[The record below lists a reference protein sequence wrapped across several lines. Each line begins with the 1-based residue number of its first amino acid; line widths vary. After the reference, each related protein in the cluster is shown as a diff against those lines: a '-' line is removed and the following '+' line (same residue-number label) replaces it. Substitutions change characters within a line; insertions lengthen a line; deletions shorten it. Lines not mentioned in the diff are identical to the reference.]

1 MESIHAY
8 VEACT
13 DRHISTL
20 KGRPVLLFSLF
31 TQGQQQ
37 AGRSTPPQ
45 ARFGLEHR
53 PQAEYPRGVLQVPLG
68 VLHMG
73 SSLPSRGSATLRQ
86 TSRSPLQ
93 LQPQRHVMHQP
104 TMMQMGP
111 TASLSVPTRFSNTV
125 PAPPRDASPDVPS
138 PPTVALFPQLSSAAL
153 PAGPAQT
160 DRTTHAAGAPKVA
173 EAPPGAKSPEAP
185 QAPQVTQALQGKPIP
200 PIPLAPL
207 PAPDQTSPPEAFFPR
222 PQKARLEASEQP
234 LAVPPPPSMP
244 VLTPPLPET
253 PAPAPA
259 PAIFAVAPCS
269 VPVVPSVAATTG
281 SPVTVA
287 VFHPPVPR
295 HVPEPTPTQSPPPPP
310 LLPPAPAVCT
320 APIVI
325 PPAAAPKRPHEDG
338 ESASI
343 GDDTASTASLQ
354 ESCRKRSKF
363 EEVIRP
369 VGSPVQEPALE
380 IPEVSEADVG
390 KFLLSETM
398 SGALTGVVEKFT
410 ERNGLGVWSIRCVS
424 PLFTCSTPRGG
435 WYTTLRRYLY
445 HAVVHRLTF
454 SFDCTLL
461 CALSSACN
469 FFRILRVLYA
479 ELPRV

>member
-1 MESIHAY
+1 
-8 VEACT
+8 
-13 DRHISTL
+13 
-20 KGRPVLLFSLF
+20 
-31 TQGQQQ
+31 
-37 AGRSTPPQ
+37 
-45 ARFGLEHR
+45 
-53 PQAEYPRGVLQVPLG
+53 
-68 VLHMG
+68 MG

-86 TSRSPLQ
+86 TSRAPLQ

-111 TASLSVPTRFSNTV
+111 TASLSVPTRFSNTA
-125 PAPPRDASPDVPS
+125 PAPPRDASPEVTS

-160 DRTTHAAGAPKVA
+160 DRTTHAAGAPKLA
-173 EAPPGAKSPEAP
+173 EAPPRVKSPEAP
-185 QAPQVTQALQGKPIP
+185 QAPQLTQALQGKPIP
-200 PIPLAPL
+200 PIPLAPV
-207 PAPDQTSPPEAFFPR
+207 PAPDRTSPPETCFP
-222 PQKARLEASEQP
+222 PKKARLETSEQP
-234 LAVPPPPSMP
+234 LAVPPPPAMP

-259 PAIFAVAPCS
+259 PAVFAVAPCS

-281 SPVTVA
+281 SPATVA

-310 LLPPAPAVCT
+310 APAVCT
-320 APIVI
+320 APMVI

-338 ESASI
+338 ESAST

-354 ESCRKRSKF
+354 ESSRKRSKF

-369 VGSPVQEPALE
+369 VGSPIQEPALA
-380 IPEVSEADVG
+380 IPEVSGADVG
-390 KFLLSETM
+390 KLLLSETM

-424 PLFTCSTPRGG
+424 TLFTYSIRRGR
-435 WYTTLRRYLY
+435 WYTTLPCVHSALY
-445 HAVVHRLTF
+445 VIFCRMLGV
-454 SFDCTLL
+454 S
-461 CALSSACN
+461 
-469 FFRILRVLYA
+469 YA
-479 ELPRV
+479 ELQRVSCVGWSPLVRLVVHSTLGSTADPRAVYTLHLPIHVGQRVSISSSTIFFLK